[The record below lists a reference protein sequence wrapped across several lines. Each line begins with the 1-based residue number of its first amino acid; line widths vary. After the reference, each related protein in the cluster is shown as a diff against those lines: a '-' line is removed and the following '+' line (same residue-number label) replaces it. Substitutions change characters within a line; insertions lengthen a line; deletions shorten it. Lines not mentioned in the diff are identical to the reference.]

1 MSTLSKNIRFLR
13 HECGLSQDD
22 IADMLGYRSFTTVQ
36 KWESGDSEPNVRTLE
51 GLADIFGVTLND
63 LISHDFADPE
73 NNAPDDDVYYIDPG
87 TRKIAQEVYE
97 DDNLRMLF
105 DASRGAAPEDIQ
117 MAAEMIRRLTE
128 RNKKK

>member
-1 MSTLSKNIRFLR
+1 MKPIETDLMLKYRYLSNLF
-13 HECGLSQDD
+13 
-22 IADMLGYRSFTTVQ
+22 SF
-36 KWESGDSEPNVRTLE
+36 KGDLYYT
-51 GLADIFGVTLND
+51 DTI
-63 LISHDFADPE
+63 ADPE
-73 NNAPDDDVYYIDPG
+73 NNEPDDDVYYIDPG
-87 TRKIAQEVYE
+87 TRKIAQQVYE

>member
-13 HECGLSQDD
+13 RECGLSQDD

-87 TRKIAQEVYE
+87 TRKIAQQVYE